1 MLLVSFAVA
10 EGQWLKQLGL
20 SPYAGVANL
29 PPVLIFSKDANAAKY
44 LICAQI

>member
-20 SPYAGVANL
+20 SPYAGLANF
-29 PPVLIFSKDANAAKY
+29 PPVLIFSKNANAAKY
-44 LICAQI
+44 LLCAQI